1 MLLLPVRVE
10 DAEVDRLPAVS
21 IGIAAACAVA
31 FLFTWVLP
39 SNPDGFRTEGF
50 REIARYYQE
59 HPYLDLQPRF
69 LYDYLSPRARESL
82 EELREEQ
89 PVTVDAETLA
99 IEQRHL
105 DSLIEGFE
113 AEAESSP
120 LRRLGLVPARG
131 LLQPGWLTHMF
142 LHFGWMH
149 LLGNLFFFYLV
160 GPLLEDLWGRRFF
173 AGFYLVG
180 GLAAGLAHFALDPRS
195 AALMAGASGAI
206 AACMGAFTYRCASR
220 RIRMWYLIFLI
231 RSGTFLIPAWLW
243 GGFWFA
249 GEVFGLVTQSSGG
262 VAVMA
267 HIGGFLFGFA
277 AAVALEKSGYEAGAL
292 APAVQGKTTW
302 TQHAGTDAARVAL
315 DRGDKLAAAQAYRS
329 VVKDRPLDREAAVG
343 LARIE
348 QDPRGAVFLLHALA
362 NKGELAQAWEIAV
375 ELGPLLDPDQLPDK
389 LAYQLAGVSDPP
401 EGAGDLPERLDAAVG
416 ARKGPLA
423 AKALLRAARRCLAS
437 GRTERAQEHLAAARA
452 LPGLAPEMRKEI
464 DAVERPPRGAARAW
478 AGPTSSAAPA
488 SAAPPSAAPASA
500 APATSPASA
509 VRVLACK
516 LVQLAEDALH
526 VELATGKTRR
536 VEFNQLVGI
545 AAGVVATA
553 EGAAILTDFV
563 LSWGSGA
570 DAPSAIRIPGAQ
582 LGLASLFPGLPAK
595 QAYSK
600 LMAYV
605 LARIVG
611 EPLPSRQA
619 LANGEYPKFPSVA
632 ALNAAFYGPRA

>member
-21 IGIAAACAVA
+21 IGIAVACAVA

-50 REIARYYQE
+50 VEIARYYQE

-89 PVTVDAETLA
+89 PVTVDAATLA

-105 DSLIEGFE
+105 DSLIERFE

-131 LLQPGWLTHMF
+131 LFQPGWLTHMF

-160 GPLLEDLWGRRFF
+160 RPLLEDLWGRRFF

-180 GLAAGLAHFALDPRS
+180 GLSAGVAHFALDPRS
-195 AALMAGASGAI
+195 AVLMAGASGAI

-302 TQHAGTDAARVAL
+302 MQHAGTDAARLAL
-315 DRGDKLAAAQAYRS
+315 DRGDNRAAAQAYRS

-343 LARIE
+343 LARLE
-348 QDPRGAVFLLHALA
+348 EDPRGAVFLLHALA
-362 NKGELAQAWEIAV
+362 NKGELAQAWDIAV
-375 ELGPLLDPDQLPDK
+375 ELGPMFDPDQLPDK
-389 LAYQLAGVSDPP
+389 LAYQLAGISDPP
-401 EGAGDLPERLDAAVG
+401 EGAGDLPDRLDAAVG

-423 AKALLRAARRCLAS
+423 PKALLRAARRCLAA

-452 LPGLAPEMRKEI
+452 LPGLAPEMRAEI
-464 DAVERPPRGAARAW
+464 DAVERRPPRGAARAW
-478 AGPTSSAAPA
+478 VGPAPAAAPA
-488 SAAPPSAAPASA
+488 AAPPSA
-500 APATSPASA
+500 
-509 VRVLACK
+509 VRVFACK
-516 LVQLAEDALH
+516 LVQVAEDALH

-536 VEFNQLVGI
+536 IEFSRLVGI
-545 AAGVVATA
+545 AAGVVATT

-563 LSWGSGA
+563 LSWGDGA

-632 ALNAAFYGPRA
+632 ALNAAFYGPRG

>member
-277 AAVALEKSGYEAGAL
+277 AAVVLEKSGYEAREL

-315 DRGDKLAAAQAYRS
+315 DRGDKLAAAQAFRS

-362 NKGELAQAWEIAV
+362 NKGEIAQAWEIAV
-375 ELGPLLDPDQLPDK
+375 ELGPLFDPDQLPDK

-423 AKALLRAARRCLAS
+423 PKALLRAARRCLAA

-478 AGPTSSAAPA
+478 AGPTSAVAPA
-488 SAAPPSAAPASA
+488 SARAPATTLASA
-500 APATSPASA
+500 AAPASA

-526 VELATGKTRR
+526 VQLATGKTRR
-536 VEFNQLVGI
+536 VEFDQLVGI

-632 ALNAAFYGPRA
+632 ALNAAFYGPRE

>member
-50 REIARYYQE
+50 HEIARYYQE
-59 HPYLDLQPRF
+59 HPYLELQPRF

-89 PVTVDAETLA
+89 PVTVDAETLG

-113 AEAESSP
+113 AEAEGSL

-180 GLAAGLAHFALDPRS
+180 GFTAGLAHFALDPRS

-206 AACMGAFTYRCASR
+206 ASCMGAFTYRCASR

-277 AAVALEKSGYEAGAL
+277 AAVALEKSGYEAREL

-315 DRGDKLAAAQAYRS
+315 DRGDKLAAAQAFRS

-362 NKGELAQAWEIAV
+362 NKGEIAQAWEIAV
-375 ELGPLLDPDQLPDK
+375 ELGPLFDPDQLPDK

-423 AKALLRAARRCLAS
+423 PKALLRAARRCLAA

-478 AGPTSSAAPA
+478 AGPTSAVAPA
-488 SAAPPSAAPASA
+488 SARAPATTLASA
-500 APATSPASA
+500 AAPASA

-526 VELATGKTRR
+526 VQLATGKTRR
-536 VEFNQLVGI
+536 VEFDQLVGI

-605 LARIVG
+605 LARIAGV
-611 EPLPSRQA
+611 PLPSRQA

-632 ALNAAFYGPRA
+632 ALNAAFYGPRE